1 MDSRDKLILEN
12 IEIKEEFFFTAI
24 KNLIRKNNFYELVIQ
39 QKEGQISKKQFD
51 QELKDNPNKYISQQI
66 KLKNTTDLTFVID
79 IYRTLGPFFNEMGQN
94 DISLNEISELFSVD
108 SQQLVETVEMT
119 KSYIRKK
126 FNM

>member
-79 IYRTLGPFFNEMGQN
+79 IYRTLEPFFNEIGQN